1 MQQEVTMGL
10 NIRSIISTLLFVAIS
25 FSVVPAQQKLTLNKI
40 TTQSETEL
48 VNLILSNLGVN

>member
-1 MQQEVTMGL
+1 MGL